1 MAIVRS
7 PVPRPQGPRG
17 LKRPSRAWIAVLA
30 VVLLLVGGAVTV
42 VLLAP
47 RWLVPMAE
55 EEIVERLRRRLD
67 TTVEVED
74 IEIAWGSVALSGMT
88 IGGGDG
94 EPTIKLEHVMVGLE
108 EDALWDGRAVVQ
120 TVTVTGGRVQ
130 GRRDA
135 LETFARRLL
144 KRREAEPEGGEGRV
158 KLVPELLSVQGVWVV
173 VSESAGDVRD
183 RRVEAQVSAQIEV
196 PDKIADIAAHNVR
209 IDPGH
214 GPLVT
219 ASSIATRVQAERTE
233 AGMSVAFP
241 LRLELH
247 GVGAAI
253 NEQIAVAGMD
263 GSVVLAD
270 RELSEVEIDVT
281 GSFAGEATQADADK
295 LWSAAGRIKRD
306 LSAGEL
312 RLDMEAFEL
321 GRMREVLE
329 RLPVVDSD
337 HATVGGHIAIV
348 FGHGVARV
356 EGDVSLEGLNVDHP
370 LLART
375 VVRDVGFD
383 LSFAAEVDPIAR
395 RAKIH
400 YADVERRGVR
410 LSVEGTF
417 DHPSRTEGRHYAMRA
432 RVPAVPCQN
441 VLDAI
446 PKELV
451 PSLVEFE
458 LDGEFD
464 ADVVFDADYANL
476 DALALDGTV
485 GIWNCSVT
493 RAPAYADAQRLASG
507 FSHRVLMR
515 DGRTRT
521 VEMYPGSRTFTSV
534 HRISPYVIAAIQ
546 STEDGGFWRH
556 RGFMPSQ
563 FRVALRRNLGA
574 GKVRLGAST
583 ITMQMVKNVLL
594 SHERTLARKLQELF
608 LTWYVETVLTKD
620 RIMELYLNGIEYGPG
635 LYGITE
641 AARVYFGKHP
651 ADLTP
656 PEAVFIALMLPSP
669 VRRHAQ
675 YCRGELTE
683 SFQGK
688 VAMILGVMNQ
698 RGRLS
703 DLEYEVWRAEP
714 VVFDLRRRGSDAA
727 CYAAIKRVQD
737 GTYTQRALSGL
748 LAGDEHAFDE
758 APEPEGEIED
768 EASSVY
774 GEVDPADADAPGRP
788 AMDDEP
794 VEDGATGDIA
804 PE

>member
-1 MAIVRS
+1 M
-7 PVPRPQGPRG
+7 
-17 LKRPSRAWIAVLA
+17 LA
-30 VVLLLVGGAVTV
+30 VVLLLVGGVVGV

-74 IEIAWGSVALSGMT
+74 IELAWGSVALTGMT
-88 IGGGDG
+88 IGGGEG
-94 EPTIKLEHVMVGLE
+94 EPKIVLDHVVVGLE
-108 EDALWDGRAVVQ
+108 ESALWDGRAVVK

-130 GRRDA
+130 GERGE

-144 KRREAEPEGGEGRV
+144 QRREADPKGGAGRV
-158 KLVPELLSVQGVWVV
+158 EIVPELLSVQGVWVV
-173 VSESAGDVRD
+173 VTEAAGDVRD
-183 RRVEAQVSAQIEV
+183 RRVEAQVSAQVEV
-196 PDKIADIAAHNVR
+196 PEKVADVAAHNVR

-219 ASSIATRVQAERTE
+219 ASSVAARLQAERTD
-233 AGMSVAFP
+233 AGMSVEFP

-263 GSVVLAD
+263 GTVVLAD
-270 RELSEVEIDVT
+270 RDLSEIEIDVA
-281 GSFAGEATQADADK
+281 GSFAGDAIQPRADADK

-321 GRMREVLE
+321 GRVREVLE
-329 RLPVVDSD
+329 RLPVVDSE

-356 EGDVSLEGLNVDHP
+356 EGDVALEGLNVDHP

-383 LSFAAEVDPIAR
+383 LSFAAEVDPLAR
-395 RAKIH
+395 RARIH

-417 DHPSRTEGRHYAMRA
+417 DHPSRTEGRHYSMRA

-446 PKELV
+446 PKELI

-464 ADVVFDADYANL
+464 ADVVFDADYADL

-493 RAPAYADAQRLASG
+493 RAPAYADAQRLMSG

-534 HRISPYVIAAIQ
+534 RNISPYLLAAVQ

-688 VAMILGVMNQ
+688 VSMILGVMNQ

-703 DLEYEVWRAEP
+703 DLEYEVWRDEP

-727 CYAAIKRVQD
+727 CYAAIKRVQE

-758 APEPEGEIED
+758 APEPEGAVEG
-768 EASSVY
+768 AYPVY

-788 AMDDEP
+788 AMEDAP
-794 VEDGATGDIA
+794 VEEGVTGDIA

>member
-7 PVPRPQGPRG
+7 TAPR
-17 LKRPSRAWIAVLA
+17 RPSRAWIAVLA
-30 VVLLLVGGAVTV
+30 VLLLFIGGAVTV
-42 VLLAP
+42 VLLSP

-74 IEIAWGSVALSGMT
+74 IEISWGTVALT
-88 IGGGDG
+88 NVQIGGGDG
-94 EPTIKLEHVMVGLE
+94 EPTIALARVVVGVE
-108 EDALWDGRAVVQ
+108 ESSLWEGRAVVDS
-120 TVTVTGGRVQ
+120 VTVTGGRVQ
-130 GRRDA
+130 GQRA
-135 LETFARRLL
+135 ELETFARRLL
-144 KRREAEPEGGEGRV
+144 QRGPKDPEAGEGRV
-158 KLVPELLSVQGVWVV
+158 KLVPEVMSIQGVWIVV
-173 VSESAGDVRD
+173 TEPAGDVRD
-183 RRVEAQVSAQIEV
+183 RRVEAQVTAQLEV
-196 PDKIADIAAHNVR
+196 ATKTADIAAHNVR

-219 ASSIATRVQAERTE
+219 ASSIATRVQAQRTE
-233 AGMSVAFP
+233 EGMSVAFP
-241 LRLELH
+241 VRLEMR
-247 GVGAAI
+247 GVGAAVTDK
-253 NEQIAVAGMD
+253 IAVAGTD
-263 GSVVLAD
+263 GSVVIAD
-270 RELSEVEIDVT
+270 RDLSEVEIDIEGT
-281 GSFAGEATQADADK
+281 FAGDASEARSDADK
-295 LWSAAGRIKRD
+295 LWSAAGRVKRD

-321 GRMREVLE
+321 GRAREVLE
-329 RLPVVDSD
+329 RLPVVDSE
-337 HATVGGHIAIV
+337 HATVGGHIAII

-395 RAKIH
+395 QARIH
-400 YADVERRGVR
+400 YADIERRGVR
-410 LSVEGTF
+410 LTVEGTF
-417 DHPSRTEGRHYAMRA
+417 DHPTRSEGRHYAMRA
-432 RVPAVPCQN
+432 RMPKVPCQN

-446 PKELV
+446 PAELV
-451 PSLVEFE
+451 PSLVDFE
-458 LDGEFD
+458 LDGEFE
-464 ADVVFDADYANL
+464 ADVVFDADYADL
-476 DALALDGTV
+476 DALALDGNV
-485 GIWNCSVT
+485 GIWNCTVT
-493 RAPAYADAQRLASG
+493 SAPEYADAQRLTSG

-521 VEMYPGSRTFTSV
+521 VEMYPGSRTFTPV

-683 SFQGK
+683 SFQSK
-688 VAMILGVMNQ
+688 VTFILGVMNQ

-703 DLEYEVWRAEP
+703 DLEYEVWKEEP

-727 CYAAIKRVQD
+727 CYGAIKRVQD

-758 APEPEGEIED
+758 AEEPEGEVAGE
-768 EASSVY
+768 EEYPVY
-774 GEVDPADADAPGRP
+774 DGDDPAEVDAPGRP
-788 AMDDEP
+788 AMEDEP
-794 VEDGATGDIA
+794 VDDDGATGDVA
-804 PE
+804 PEG